1 MPAVQKEIL
10 LQFFLGSPISVLDSL
25 DYITVTLDIIKRYFS
40 DGQLLHRIWIS
51 GPEGRRRLQ
60 LY

>member
-25 DYITVTLDIIKRYFS
+25 DYLYRFLRYLTFY
-40 DGQLLHRIWIS
+40 GKYRIS
-51 GPEGRRRLQ
+51 
-60 LY
+60 